1 MQHIFVICNHV
12 WVLRA
17 PCSSFR
23 QGFCNFC
30 LDVSVFRAPCSSFR
44 LDVSVF
50 RASCNSFRQ
59 GFCNFCLDVSVFRAP
74 CSSFS
79 FEDSYEYLMAG
90 GTCKSDR
97 NLSLS
102 EFW

>member
-1 MQHIFVICNHV
+1 MQHIFVICDRV

-17 PCSSFR
+17 VCSSFR
-23 QGFCNFC
+23 QGCSSFCQ
-30 LDVSVFRAPCSSFR
+30 DVSVFRAPCSSFCQ
-44 LDVSVF
+44 DVSVF
-50 RASCNSFRQ
+50 RA
-59 GFCNFCLDVSVFRAP
+59 L
-74 CSSFS
+74 CSSFCV
-79 FEDSYEYLMAG
+79 EDNYKYQIAG